1 MGPPEG
7 SYGGNETPEECA
19 IREVT
24 EECNIQGHIIE
35 GPLPPSYHTYLFD
48 NKPYMKKTWWFRM
61 SYRGEMITDPQASEG
76 ITHAEWLAP
85 DEIARIKSNT
95 FQSLLDLLNFTLRV
109 K

>member
-1 MGPPEG
+1 MEEG
-7 SYGGNETPEECA
+7 ETPEECA
-19 IREVT
+19 LREVT
-24 EECNIQGHIIE
+24 EECNIQGHTIS
-35 GPLPPSYHTYLFD
+35 GSLPPSYHTYLFD

-61 SYRGEMITDPQASEG
+61 SYGGKMIIDPQASEG

-95 FQSLLDLLNFTLRV
+95 FQSLLDLLNYTLRV